1 MAHVSFPVWI
11 TLLLV
16 AWPPCFFGV
25 LHPPHRGFCTALD
38 LSPKHSEV
46 AAAAVLQ
53 HRVLKHRKQG
63 RLLDKIEVSLQS
75 EPSEMF
81 RDIFWFN
88 VYVGKDRIRMHADIY
103 TDTYTDT
110 NTLYITI
117 SEISRYH
124 MVLNPKQP
132 P

>member
-1 MAHVSFPVWI
+1 M
-11 TLLLV
+11 
-16 AWPPCFFGV
+16 
-25 LHPPHRGFCTALD
+25 D

-63 RLLDKIEVSLQS
+63 RLLDTIEVSLQS
-75 EPSEMF
+75 EISEF
-81 RDIFWFN
+81 FGDIFLFN

-110 NTLYITI
+110 NTLYIII
-117 SEISRYH
+117 SDFFY
-124 MVLNPKQP
+124 VLYVVLPKQT
-132 P
+132 